1 MQLGFVQFAPVF
13 GDKTAN
19 FKTVASMIKT
29 RHADLWVLPE
39 LFATG
44 YQFASQEEVNALA
57 EPASGG
63 ETLRFLHEICS
74 VQNTHIVAGFAELD
88 SGRLYNS
95 AMLLGP
101 GGLVG
106 VYRKVHLFGE
116 EKTWF
121 QPGNLGFSVFDIG
134 AAKVGMMICFDWLFP
149 EAARSL
155 ALAGA
160 EIIAHPV
167 NLVLPFC
174 QDAMV
179 TRCIENGVFAI
190 TANRIGTEHRTESPL
205 RFTGQSQ
212 IVSPSGQRLIRV
224 GSSFSGVQVISV
236 DPALARDK
244 AITAVNHRL
253 NDRRPEQYG

>member
-13 GDKTAN
+13 GDKVAN
-19 FKTVASMIKT
+19 FNTVVSMMKT
-29 RHADLWVLPE
+29 RRADLWVLPE

-44 YQFASQEEVNALA
+44 YQFASHEEVKALA
-57 EPASGG
+57 ESAAEG
-63 ETLRFLHEICS
+63 ETLRFLHEICRD
-74 VQNTHIVAGFAELD
+74 QGTHIVAGFAELD

-95 AMLLGP
+95 ALLVGP
-101 GGLVG
+101 EGLVG

-116 EKTWF
+116 EKRWF
-121 QPGNLGFSVFDIG
+121 QPGNLGFPVFNIG
-134 AAKVGMMICFDWLFP
+134 HARVGMMVCFDWLFP

-179 TRCIENGVFAI
+179 TRCIENGVFAA

-212 IVSPSGQRLIRV
+212 IVSPAGQRLIRV
-224 GSSFSGVQVISV
+224 GEAFSGVQVVSI
-236 DPALARDK
+236 DPTLARDK
-244 AITAVNHRL
+244 AITPVNHRFD
-253 NDRRPEQYG
+253 DRRPEQYS